1 MWFDFEH
8 DADQTR
14 RYRLGWISPQRS
26 RMLFTN
32 RDGFEA
38 FVRSQKEVAAMLR
51 EGRLTIL
58 DQQPIVARALEQ
70 IMAQDDDEESGAG
83 GAPTLDLQLG

>member
-1 MWFDFEH
+1 MVAEFTVLFRIEYFK
-8 DADQTR
+8 QR
-14 RYRLGWISPQRS
+14 RS
-26 RMLFTN
+26 R
-32 RDGFEA
+32 
-38 FVRSQKEVAAMLR
+38 VAAMLR